1 MAFDLTRRQ
10 AAALVQ
16 DSAELLD
23 LAQEAGQLGLFEWR
37 VQAGFIRLSPKL
49 MELYGVSDFDG
60 RYESWLGCLFAEDVL
75 RVRDRIESAFAGQLR
90 EWQIEFRVCRQ
101 SDNAVRW
108 MEARHLVVYDEA
120 GKPVRVIGVNADVT
134 DRKRALM
141 QLHAFRETLEERV
154 KERTSQ
160 LQAENEARLKAE
172 ALLRQAQ
179 KMEAV
184 GQLTGGVAH
193 DFNNLLTLVVGGL
206 DTIGRQLQMMPA
218 SPAVSRMS
226 RARDMALQGAQR
238 AVSLTDR
245 LLAFSRQ
252 QPLDPKP
259 IDANK
264 LVAGTSD
271 LLQRT
276 LGETVALETVL
287 AAGLWRAFADA
298 NELEN
303 ALLNLVLNAR
313 DAIREGNKQGDGKVT
328 IETANC
334 YLDDSYVSTLSEP
347 VGPGQY
353 VMIAV
358 ADNGIGMDAKTVERA
373 FEPFFTTK
381 EVGRGTGLGLS
392 QVYGFVRQS
401 SGNVKIYSEPG
412 EGTTIKIYLPRFIGD
427 EAQPYVSKKA
437 EESDSIAGS
446 ETVLVVEDDELLRTY
461 TVEVLQELGYRV
473 LEARNAAAA
482 LDILSCE
489 THVDLLFTDI
499 VIPGGMNGRALAEE
513 ALRRV
518 PALKVLFT
526 TGYTRNAIVHHGRL
540 DPGVALLGKPYSPSD
555 LAAKIRSVLDTVD
568 PTPYDRGGA

>member
-37 VQAGFIRLSPKL
+37 VQAGLIRLSPKL

-60 RYESWLGCLFAEDVL
+60 CYESWLGSLFPEDVL
-75 RVRDRIESAFAGQLR
+75 RVRDRIESAFAGRLR

-108 MEARHLVVYDEA
+108 MEARHLVAYDEA
-120 GKPVRVIGVNADVT
+120 GKPIRVVGVNADVT

-206 DTIGRQLQMMPA
+206 ETIGRQLQMMPA
-218 SPAVSRMS
+218 SAAVSRML

-238 AVSLTDR
+238 AVSLTER

-252 QPLDPKP
+252 QPLAPKP

-358 ADNGIGMDAKTVERA
+358 ADNGTGMDAKTVERA

-412 EGTTIKIYLPRFIGD
+412 EGTTIKVYLPRFIGD
-427 EAQPYVSKKA
+427 EAQPYVSKKQ

-461 TVEVLQELGYRV
+461 TVEALQELGYRV
-473 LEARNAAAA
+473 LEVRNAAAA
-482 LDILSCE
+482 LDILGRK
-489 THVDLLFTDI
+489 THVDLLFTDV

-513 ALRRV
+513 ALRRN

-555 LAAKIRSVLDTVD
+555 LAAKIRSVLDTPDV
-568 PTPYDRGGA
+568 TPHDRGGA